1 MGGRVK
7 ESRIELRTS
16 SSDTNLNN
24 QFSQKLKPL
33 LYGKFNPLI
42 TYFKQ
47 NGFEFF
53 GILVK

>member
-1 MGGRVK
+1 MK

-24 QFSQKLKPL
+24 QFPQKLKPL

>member
-1 MGGRVK
+1 MK
-7 ESRIELRTS
+7 ELRIELKTS

-24 QFSQKLKPL
+24 QVSQKLKPL